1 MEFFGTFRGRLLL
14 IFAFL
19 IVTTLGVQYYLNL
32 YMQNENDERRA
43 LSEKALKAGFV
54 LGVNGIT
61 SGEYMEDVIS
71 VPGQRFLDDQDRERI
86 LDIIVISEKRKV
98 PKKSIRKNFL

>member
-19 IVTTLGVQYYLNL
+19 IIATLGVQFYLNL
-32 YMQNENDERRA
+32 YMQNENDRIRELHDNA
-43 LSEKALKAGFV
+43 LTSAFI

-61 SGEYMEDVIS
+61 SGEYMSDMIAR
-71 VPGQRFLDDQDRERI
+71 PTQQYLDDESAQRVRPHQA
-86 LDIIVISEKRKV
+86 RW
-98 PKKSIRKNFL
+98 